1 MHRSI
6 AISPFTRL
14 ALLAAVLTLS
24 LSGPVA
30 AESMDDDLFTLVLV
44 DELEYRARNGSDLMT
59 WEGQARIGN
68 DDHAAALKSRG
79 AYKLDDNAFDE
90 AEFQLLYLRPFDE
103 FVNLEVG
110 VRHDIEPKPSRTF
123 AVLGLNGLAPQWFEV
138 DASLFL
144 SDQGDVSGRL
154 EAEYDILLTQR
165 LVLQPKVE
173 FDLAASDDEPTGV
186 GAGLSAIEAG
196 LRLRYEIEREFA
208 PYIGVQ
214 WERKF
219 GKTASFSREEGED
232 TNDLAGVVGI
242 RLLF

>member
-1 MHRSI
+1 MSRSVTV
-6 AISPFTRL
+6 SRL
-14 ALLAAVLTLS
+14 AGLAMLTALFTLS
-24 LSGPVA
+24 LTGPAA

-44 DELEYRARNGSDLMT
+44 DELEYRVRDGSDVVT
-59 WEGQARIGN
+59 WEGQARVSN

-79 AYKLDDNAFDE
+79 AYKLNDDVFDE

-123 AVLGLNGLAPQWFEV
+123 AVLGLNGLAPQWFEF

-144 SDQGDVSGRL
+144 SEQGDVSARV

-173 FDLAASDDEPTGV
+173 LDLAVSDDQPTGV

-208 PYIGVQ
+208 PYVGVQ

-219 GKTASFSREEGED
+219 GKTASFAREDSED

-242 RLLF
+242 RLFF